1 MIGWNPPN
9 SHSFFEIQSLAAVLV
24 AIAIPVFTTQLEK
37 SREATD
43 IANVRSAYAILV
55 TNYLADGTTGSYQVE
70 ARQTVGG
77 WQGATGTLVLQ
88 TTSGESE
95 QTFSAVTASNS
106 YNLNLDLDSS
116 GNVSV
121 TVGG

>member
-1 MIGWNPPN
+1 M
-9 SHSFFEIQSLAAVLV
+9 AAVLV